1 MQDFQPSYSF
11 LIGDKIKL
19 KIFHLFSPYW
29 FSLPLLTESFS
40 LLYALRRNYTQL
52 QASGSTSYR
61 DLYEKKGPSYKKNG
75 HLDKNRYRI
84 V

>member
-11 LIGDKIKL
+11 LIGNKIKL

-61 DLYEKKGPSYKKNG
+61 DLYEIKEPSYEKNG